1 MTLNVT
7 RAMSETIR
15 FKVNFELLYPDE
27 SASYVVCS
35 LHGEGKAI
43 VLATKKH
50 EASGKG
56 HIISVSVQHL
66 AGNKPEGKDLVDRME
81 W

>member
-1 MTLNVT
+1 MTEV
-7 RAMSETIR
+7 IR
-15 FKVNFELLYPDE
+15 FEVNIELLYPDE
-27 SASYVVCS
+27 SVSYVVCS
-35 LHGEGKAI
+35 LRGEGKAI

-56 HIISVSVQHL
+56 HIISVSVEYL
-66 AGNKPEGKDLVDRME
+66 EGNKPEGKDLVDRME

>member
-1 MTLNVT
+1 
-7 RAMSETIR
+7 MSDTIR
-15 FKVNFELLYPDE
+15 FKVTFELLYPEE

-35 LHGEGKAI
+35 LNGEGKSI

-50 EASGKG
+50 EVSGKG
-56 HIISVSVQHL
+56 HILSVAVEHFPGS
-66 AGNKPEGKDLVDRME
+66 KPEGSDLVDRME